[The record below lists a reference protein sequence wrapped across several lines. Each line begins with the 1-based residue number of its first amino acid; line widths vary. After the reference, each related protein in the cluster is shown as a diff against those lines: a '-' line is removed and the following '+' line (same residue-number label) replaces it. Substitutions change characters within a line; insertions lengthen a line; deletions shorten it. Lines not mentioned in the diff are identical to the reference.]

1 MLTLISPAKTLNW
14 ESPVP
19 AQDFTKPVFT
29 EKASELIKVLKDI
42 PADDLSKLM
51 DISPAL
57 ATLNADRYQSWKKN
71 HSIKNSRPAIFTFD
85 GDVYTGFDAYSIDAA
100 SLAYAQSHLRILSG
114 LYGVLRP
121 LDLIQPYRLEMG
133 TLLKTENQSNL
144 YNFWGDDITETL
156 NKYLKK
162 GEPVINLA
170 SEEYFKAVRT
180 KLLKGDVIQP
190 VFYDFKNG
198 QYKVISFFAKKARG
212 TMARYICD
220 EQITDPEKLKAFD
233 VNGYLYSES
242 MSKGQQWVFLRG

>member
-19 AQDFTKPVFT
+19 VQDFTKPVFT
-29 EKASELIKVLKDI
+29 DKAAELIKVLKDI
-42 PADDLSKLM
+42 PADDLCKLM

-57 ATLNADRYQSWKKN
+57 ATLNSGRYKSWKKL
-71 HSIKNSRPAIFTFD
+71 HTVKNSRPAIFTFD

-100 SLAYAQSHLRILSG
+100 SLTYAQSHLRILSG

-144 YNFWGDDITETL
+144 YNFWGDYVTEML
-156 NKYLKK
+156 NKSLKK

-170 SEEYFKAVRT
+170 SEEYFKAVKP
-180 KLLKGDVIQP
+180 KLLKGSVIQP

-212 TMARYICD
+212 LMARFICD
-220 EQITDPEKLKAFD
+220 HQITHPEKLKDFNAD
-233 VNGYLYSES
+233 GYLYSES
-242 MSKGQQWVFLRG
+242 MSKGDQWVFLRG

>member
-14 ESPVP
+14 ESTVP
-19 AQDFTKPVFT
+19 TEDFTKPVFT
-29 EKASELIKVLKDI
+29 DKSAALIEVLKEI

-57 ATLNADRYQSWKKN
+57 ATLNADRYKSWKKN

-85 GDVYTGFDAYSIDAA
+85 GDVYTGFDAYSIDAS

-133 TLLKTENQSNL
+133 TMLETENSSNL
-144 YNFWGDDITETL
+144 FNFWGNDITEML
-156 NKYLKK
+156 NKTLKK

-170 SEEYFKAVRT
+170 SEEYFKAVRP
-180 KLLKGDVIQP
+180 KLLKGEVIQP

-198 QYKVISFFAKKARG
+198 QYKIISFFAKKTRG
-212 TMARYICD
+212 AMARYICD

-233 VNGYLYSES
+233 VDGYVYSES
-242 MSKGQQWVFLRG
+242 LSKGPQWVFLRG